1 MLDLIFFHE
10 ISFPFMGSLLKVK
23 TLNALKGLISEIGK
37 AGGRLLSQCWPCLSL
52 FQLFGCLEERY
63 ESIA

>member
-37 AGGRLLSQCWPCLSL
+37 AGPTLIAVMALLVALSAIWV
-52 FQLFGCLEERY
+52 FGGK
-63 ESIA
+63 I